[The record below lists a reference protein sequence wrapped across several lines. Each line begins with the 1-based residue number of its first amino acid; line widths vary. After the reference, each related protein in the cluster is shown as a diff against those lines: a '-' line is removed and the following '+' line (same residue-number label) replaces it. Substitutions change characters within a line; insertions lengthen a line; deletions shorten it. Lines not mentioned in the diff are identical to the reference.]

1 MPNELTGESLGAF
14 AGVDEGLALA
24 WLAVLH
30 KAGLFTTEYRWFCP
44 VTGELILT
52 TKTVNEAPDDVRCR
66 HCEATHKASSECH
79 VTLIFHPKTSS
90 ASAGDGEAKGGGDV
104 SV

>member
-1 MPNELTGESLGAF
+1 MPNELTAESLGAF

-30 KAGLFTTEYRWFCP
+30 KAGLFTSEYRWFCP
-44 VTGELILT
+44 RTGELILT
-52 TKTVNEAPDDVRCR
+52 TETVNEAPDDVRCR

-79 VTLIFHPKTSS
+79 VTLIFHPKASS
-90 ASAGDGEAKGGGDV
+90 ASADSGEAKGGGDA